1 MGAEPQWSIY
11 QYRCLDCIRQF
22 ELKQSFD
29 DKPIAD
35 CPTCHGIARRLFS
48 PVPILFKGPGFYV
61 TDSREEKGKGASP
74 SGLGKKDNG
83 GSKS

>member
-1 MGAEPQWSIY
+1 MPTY
-11 QYRCLDCIRQF
+11 QYRCLNCNLLF
-22 ELKQSFD
+22 ELKQSFN

-35 CPTCHGIARRLFS
+35 CPSCHGIARRLFS
-48 PVPILFKGPGFYV
+48 AVPIIFNGPGFYV
-61 TDSREEKGKGASP
+61 TDSREERGKGSNP